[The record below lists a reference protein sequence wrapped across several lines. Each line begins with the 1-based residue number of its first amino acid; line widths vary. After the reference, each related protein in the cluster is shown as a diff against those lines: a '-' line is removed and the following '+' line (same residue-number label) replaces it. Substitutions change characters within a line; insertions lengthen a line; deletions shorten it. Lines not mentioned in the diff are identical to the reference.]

1 MCSRLRVPVHLR
13 RVLVQSK
20 YWSPRMD
27 LRLGYSIPI
36 VVAGLDCTQR
46 LAGLVQAGTLLG
58 LSRLD
63 DSMVSVL
70 VSLAALC
77 DLTLLEMAVR
87 LVKIV
92 LLVRSCESFVSIAAS
107 EYWDR
112 CYCGCFAAS

>member
-1 MCSRLRVPVHLR
+1 MPVHLR

-70 VSLAALC
+70 VSLAAVWDFALH
-77 DLTLLEMAVR
+77 EMAVR
-87 LVKIV
+87 LVNNPTPV
-92 LLVRSCESFVSIAAS
+92 APTSRGRERGRGGGRGRGRGRGDSSR
-107 EYWDR
+107 DN
-112 CYCGCFAAS
+112 